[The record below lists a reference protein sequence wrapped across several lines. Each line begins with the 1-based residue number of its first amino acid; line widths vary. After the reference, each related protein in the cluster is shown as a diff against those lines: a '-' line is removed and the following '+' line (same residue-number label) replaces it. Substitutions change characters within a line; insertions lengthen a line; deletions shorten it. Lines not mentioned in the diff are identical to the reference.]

1 MRTGGFLHQMTGR
14 KRLKS
19 FAQDDRKKKAQK
31 LCTSSGESY
40 GSFSGFGRGKVTEEK
55 TKHPH
60 GMGKAPTNNINQA
73 ACAATKEG
81 SM

>member
-1 MRTGGFLHQMTGR
+1 LPYENR
-14 KRLKS
+14 RLP
-19 FAQDDRKKKAQK
+19 APDDGKKKAQK